1 MVGQRHAFVSD
12 PDFRETAARSLL
24 CVPLLKQGTLIGV
37 LYLENTLTAHA
48 FSPSR
53 LSVVSVVASQAA
65 LSLENG
71 RLYRELQNRESRIRS
86 LVDAN
91 LIGVVILEPDGRIIE
106 ANDAFLRIVGYSRED
121 VVAGRLHRDAI
132 TTPEMLGPSKEVLAG
147 ILATGRPSAYEK
159 EYIRKDGTRVPVLVG
174 GARLS
179 GEPEQAVGFAL
190 DLSDRRR
197 AEEERARAHRL
208 EVERESAVA
217 TERSRL
223 ASEIHDTLAQQLAMM
238 VALLADVEA
247 KLGPGWSEAGRPLAT
262 VRELAIEALSHARR
276 SMSLLRP
283 NIVSSGLPRALRD
296 VVDSVRRHFSGS
308 LTLTV
313 SGVPTLLDAEVESA
327 LLGIGREALS
337 NAVRHSGAAQIRV
350 QLTFSG
356 VGSARLVV
364 SDNGVGFDADAPGR
378 DGYGL
383 VSMRERAVGAGV
395 LLTVATEPGAGTEI
409 VASWSRR

>member
-1 MVGQRHAFVSD
+1 M
-12 PDFRETAARSLL
+12 
-24 CVPLLKQGTLIGV
+24 KQGTLIGV

-53 LSVVSVVASQAA
+53 LSVLSVVASQAA

-179 GEPEQAVGFAL
+179 GDPEQAVGFAL

-247 KLGPGWSEAGRPLAT
+247 KLGPVWSEAGRPLAT
-262 VRELAIEALSHARR
+262 VRELAIEALSYARR

>member
-1 MVGQRHAFVSD
+1 
-12 PDFRETAARSLL
+12 
-24 CVPLLKQGTLIGV
+24 
-37 LYLENTLTAHA
+37 
-48 FSPSR
+48 
-53 LSVVSVVASQAA
+53 
-65 LSLENG
+65 
-71 RLYRELQNRESRIRS
+71 
-86 LVDAN
+86 
-91 LIGVVILEPDGRIIE
+91 VILEPDGRIIE

-121 VVAGRLHRDAI
+121 VVAGRLHRDTI
-132 TTPEMLGPSKEVLAG
+132 TTPEMLGPSRDVLAG
-147 ILATGRPSAYEK
+147 ILATGRPAAYEK
-159 EYIRKDGTRVPVLVG
+159 EYVRKDGTRVPVLVG

-179 GEPEQAVGFAL
+179 ADPEQAVGFAL

-217 TERSRL
+217 NERSRL

-238 VALLADVEA
+238 VALLADAEVT
-247 KLGPGWSEAGRPLAT
+247 LGPAWSEAGRPLSM
-262 VRELAIEALSHARR
+262 VRELAIEALSYARR
-276 SMSLLRP
+276 SMSVLRP
-283 NIVSSGLPRALRD
+283 NIITSGLPRALRD

-313 SGVPTLLDAEVESA
+313 SGVPALLDAEVESA

-350 QLTFSG
+350 QLTFTG
-356 VGSARLVV
+356 VSSARLVV
-364 SDNGVGFDADAPGR
+364 CDNGVGFDADAPGL

-383 VSMRERAVGAGV
+383 VSMRERAVEGGV

-409 VASWSRR
+409 VASWSGR